1 LKYAEQVVGMNTPE
15 KPPKGLRSSNR
26 FWQDHSD
33 RYDECTCAV
42 DDYRCLLGDAE
53 HYSDFS
59 DYDMPG
65 CGPLIRSAKSIV
77 ASFKDGAVWKA
88 RNLGALK
95 T

>member
-1 LKYAEQVVGMNTPE
+1 MDYYITEDGREIPKPE
-15 KPPKGLRSSNR
+15 KPPKGLKSSNR
-26 FWQDHSD
+26 FWQDHHD

-65 CGPLIRSAKSIV
+65 CGSLIRSAKSIV
-77 ASFKDGAVWKA
+77 ARWEQLERVYEA
-88 RNLGALK
+88 
-95 T
+95 